1 MTNSLVT
8 FHSIIQA
15 IEIRKTKS
23 LTFKLNNIIFEAL
36 ANANSVIATSITHIH
51 SYSSSIKK
59 ILHHTINITI
69 TEVELFAIRCGINQ
83 AIQIIDAFHI
93 ITITDSIHSV
103 HWIFNP
109 SIHPYQQQ
117 SIAILKNL
125 RLFFNKQSSNTIE
138 FWNCPSNTKWFLHAS
153 VDYDIKKF
161 NLIPLS
167 ISKVLWDFSK
177 KEEYNGIIRNWQMN
191 FQVSNLKGK

>member
-1 MTNSLVT
+1 M
-8 FHSIIQA
+8 
-15 IEIRKTKS
+15 
-23 LTFKLNNIIFEAL
+23 
-36 ANANSVIATSITHIH
+36 
-51 SYSSSIKK
+51 
-59 ILHHTINITI
+59 LHHTINITM

-138 FWNCPSNTKWFLHAS
+138 F
-153 VDYDIKKF
+153 
-161 NLIPLS
+161 
-167 ISKVLWDFSK
+167 
-177 KEEYNGIIRNWQMN
+177 
-191 FQVSNLKGK
+191 